1 MSLLKKEIMVPTIIV
16 LVSALLGFSFGYLA
30 LHPQIATLNTTLTT
44 TQAQLESLDTSLATA
59 QEADISASLDDERLE
74 SSYFHSVQGLVINFG
89 SEPAVNIVITVKWFN
104 EGTSY
109 HQEIIT
115 IPSLDGRAIKEINF
129 SYAFEGR
136 ADDLQYT
143 VSWE

>member
-1 MSLLKKEIMVPTIIV
+1 MSLIKKGIMVPTIIV
-16 LVSALLGFSFGYLA
+16 IFSALLGFSLGYLA
-30 LHPQIATLNTTLTT
+30 LQPQIVT
-44 TQAQLESLDTSLATA
+44 LDTSLSAA
-59 QEADISASLDDERLE
+59 QAQIDQSIEADISASLQDDRLE
-74 SSYFHSVQGLVINFG
+74 SYSDHSVQGLVINFG
-89 SEPAVNIVITVKWFN
+89 SEPAVNIVITVKWFKD
-104 EGTSY
+104 GTSY

-129 SYAFEGR
+129 DYSFEGR